1 MLVQLSDSRD
11 KRRIFTNV
19 HNLKGV
25 KNSNGRPYFLNTNL
39 PTELSEADRRKKDIV
54 LENKKLGLNYRNDIE
69 LKKGELYI
77 NKEVYQ
83 KRVQPPTVRKML
95 TAEDEEVQQAE
106 QIKLTKGVKVSKGDF
121 ICYAVITSSEWSHN
135 P

>member
-121 ICYAVITSSEWSHN
+121 ICYAVITSSE
-135 P
+135 